1 MAHLTSEGAAPPQTR
16 PKSSMSDSDPSL
28 FKAVSLAPWRS
39 PLARALHRNRSRPYS
54 RYFQLAT
61 VTAAGRPANR
71 TVVFRG
77 WLPDT
82 NTLTL
87 ITDRRSAKVGEIA
100 AHPWAEACWYF
111 TQTRE
116 QFRLAGPIQV
126 VTAAVDDLASARQ
139 SAWES
144 LSDNARQQF
153 YWPHPA
159 RPREAEADFSQKNA
173 EDVAP
178 DTFCLVLL
186 NPHQVDHLELRGDP
200 QNRTHYGRQSDES
213 WDVSAINP

>member
-1 MAHLTSEGAAPPQTR
+1 
-16 PKSSMSDSDPSL
+16 MSDSDPSL
-28 FKAVSLAPWRS
+28 LKAAALAPWRS
-39 PLARALHRNRSRPYS
+39 PLARALHRNRSRPDS

-61 VTAAGRPANR
+61 VTAAGRPTNR

-77 WLPDT
+77 WLPDR

-87 ITDRRSAKVGEIA
+87 VTDQRSAKVADIV

-111 TQTRE
+111 TSTRE

-126 VTAAVDDLASARQ
+126 VGAADANADLMGDRQ
-139 SAWES
+139 RAWDS

-159 RPREAEADFSQKNA
+159 QPREPEADFAPRDAGETPPA
-173 EDVAP
+173 E
-178 DTFCLVLL
+178 FCLVLL
-186 NPHQVDHLELRGDP
+186 TPERVDHLELRGDP
-200 QNRTHYGRQSDES
+200 QTRTIYTRHPVETWQVDA
-213 WDVSAINP
+213 VNP